1 MGTDIKAFLNEKS
14 VKVNPKNKPRVFAN
28 AIKLTNKKSIFNKS
42 IFTICNYREN
52 NKCPPWTIQASK
64 MLHDNIKKTIYY
76 DNALIKVYDIPI
88 FYIPKLSHPDPTV
101 ERRSGFLP
109 PTITD
114 SKNLGTGFSLPYF
127 FDLGKDKNFTFT
139 SKIFVDENPL
149 FLGEYHQAF
158 MNSNFLADFGFTE
171 GYKKTSSTKK
181 AGEKSHFFSKFVK
194 NFTGDD
200 GSKNSF
206 KFINSR
212 CI

>member
-1 MGTDIKAFLNEKS
+1 
-14 VKVNPKNKPRVFAN
+14 
-28 AIKLTNKKSIFNKS
+28 
-42 IFTICNYREN
+42 
-52 NKCPPWTIQASK
+52 

-149 FLGEYHQAF
+149 LLGEYHQAF
-158 MNSNFLADFGFTE
+158 HE
-171 GYKKTSSTKK
+171 
-181 AGEKSHFFSKFVK
+181 
-194 NFTGDD
+194 
-200 GSKNSF
+200 F
-206 KFINSR
+206 KLS
-212 CI
+212 C